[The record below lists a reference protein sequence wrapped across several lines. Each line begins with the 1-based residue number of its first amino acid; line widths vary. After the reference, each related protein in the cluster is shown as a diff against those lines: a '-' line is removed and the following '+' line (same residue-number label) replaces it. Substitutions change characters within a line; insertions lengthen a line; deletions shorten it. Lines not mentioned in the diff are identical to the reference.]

1 MELLYLKRPLFIT
14 TRHLCVR
21 AWGCYEDHRMSRKK
35 ILVVEDNEDNRH
47 ILVYRLRKIGDFDI
61 LEAVDGQEALDLIA
75 QDPPD
80 LMFLDLKLPILNGW
94 ETARRIRA
102 MPGPIRN
109 LPIIAL
115 TAQAMVGDEEKA
127 LAAGCDDYIAKPIV
141 DAKVVKEKIERL
153 LSLNRPGSP

>member
-1 MELLYLKRPLFIT
+1 
-14 TRHLCVR
+14 
-21 AWGCYEDHRMSRKK
+21 MSRKK

-47 ILVYRLRKIGDFDI
+47 ILVYRLRKIGDFEI
-61 LEAVDGQEALDLIA
+61 LEAVHGQEALNIIA
-75 QDPPD
+75 TNPPD
-80 LMFLDLKLPILNGW
+80 LMFLDLKLPVLDGW

-102 MPGPIRN
+102 MDGPIRE

-141 DAKVVKEKIERL
+141 DSNIVKEKLERL
-153 LSLNRPGSP
+153 LSQGRARVRH

>member
-1 MELLYLKRPLFIT
+1 M
-14 TRHLCVR
+14 
-21 AWGCYEDHRMSRKK
+21 ARKK

-61 LEAVDGQEALDLIA
+61 KEASDGQEALDLIA

-80 LMFLDLKLPILNGW
+80 LLFLDLKLPVLDGW

-102 MPGPIRN
+102 MQGTVKDI
-109 LPIIAL
+109 PIIAL

-127 LAAGCDDYIAKPIV
+127 LAAGCSDYIAKPII
-141 DAKVVKEKIERL
+141 DSSVVKEKIERF
-153 LSLNRPGSP
+153 LSLERPPTVH

>member
-1 MELLYLKRPLFIT
+1 
-14 TRHLCVR
+14 
-21 AWGCYEDHRMSRKK
+21 MSRKK

-61 LEAVDGQEALDLIA
+61 LEATHGEEALAIIA
-75 QDPPD
+75 ANPPD
-80 LMFLDLKLPILNGW
+80 LMFLDLKLPVLDGW

-102 MPGPIRN
+102 MEGPIRN

-141 DAKVVKEKIERL
+141 DSNIVKEKLEKL
-153 LSLNRPGSP
+153 LAQGHSHTLH

>member
-1 MELLYLKRPLFIT
+1 
-14 TRHLCVR
+14 
-21 AWGCYEDHRMSRKK
+21 MSRKK
-35 ILVVEDNEDNRH
+35 ILVVEDNEDNRR
-47 ILVYRLRKIGDFDI
+47 IFVYRLRKIGDFDI
-61 LEAVDGQEALDLIA
+61 LEAADGQEALDLVA
-75 QDPPD
+75 QDPPN

-102 MPGPIRN
+102 MQGPIRH

-141 DAKVVKEKIERL
+141 DAKVVKEKIERW
-153 LSLNRPGSP
+153 LSLNRSGSL

>member
-1 MELLYLKRPLFIT
+1 
-14 TRHLCVR
+14 
-21 AWGCYEDHRMSRKK
+21 MSRKK

-61 LEAVDGQEALDLIA
+61 KEATHGQEALESIA
-75 QDPPD
+75 QDLPD
-80 LMFLDLKLPILNGW
+80 LMFLDLKLPILDGW

-102 MPGPIRN
+102 MEGPAKD

-141 DAKVVKEKIERL
+141 DSNIVKEKVERL
-153 LSLNRPGSP
+153 LTHGRPRQLH

>member
-1 MELLYLKRPLFIT
+1 MDATATEKCEREGFAPVFK
-14 TRHLCVR
+14 
-21 AWGCYEDHRMSRKK
+21 EDCMSRKR

-47 ILVYRLRKIGDFDI
+47 ILVYRLRKIGNFEVI
-61 LEAVDGQEALDLIA
+61 EASHGQEALDLIA
-75 QDPPD
+75 QSPPD
-80 LMFLDLKLPILNGW
+80 LIFLDLKLPVLDGW

-102 MPGPIRN
+102 MEGAVKD

-141 DAKVVKEKIERL
+141 DSNVVKEKLERL
-153 LSLNRPGSP
+153 LSQGRPRTMQGNA

>member
-1 MELLYLKRPLFIT
+1 
-14 TRHLCVR
+14 
-21 AWGCYEDHRMSRKK
+21 MSRTKV
-35 ILVVEDNEDNRH
+35 LVVEDNEDNRN
-47 ILVYRLRKIGDFDI
+47 ILVYRLHKIGDFDI
-61 LEAVDGQEALDLIA
+61 REAADGQEALDLIA

-80 LMFLDLKLPILNGW
+80 LMFLDLKLPALNGW

-102 MPGPIRN
+102 MHAPIKH

-141 DAKVVKEKIERL
+141 DAKVIKEKIERL
-153 LSLNRPGSP
+153 LSRKRPSAS